1 MKLKKSKLWNKLFNQ
16 AIPFFVFI
24 YMALTVLWISAEYV
38 LAFINHTP
46 VGELTVT
53 LANGVVVSIITLAAS
68 SGFDHWL
75 QDHYK
80 VDNDGNPI
88 KDEERVA
95 DKEMMAEDSFE
106 VEVEDGSKE

>member
-1 MKLKKSKLWNKLFNQ
+1 MWNKLFNQ

-88 KDEERVA
+88 KNEESVA
-95 DKEMMAEDSFE
+95 EEETVVKDDFEAEAEDESE
-106 VEVEDGSKE
+106 E